1 MSDDLFLRDILAGN
15 AGWVGKLARPPLA
28 LAAIPYRVIIAVR
41 NRHYDRH
48 GPAVRVSAPV
58 ISVGNLTAG
67 GTGKTPLVI
76 ELCRRLTAMGRTCA
90 VVARGYGASPS
101 DPGDEQQ
108 EIESSVAARYVADPD
123 RARGAG
129 TALRNGADVLILD
142 DGFQHRRLHRD
153 LDVVVIDATCP
164 FGFGCLLPRGLL
176 REPRTALRR
185 AGLILLTRSDLV
197 TEPTL
202 VSLTDDLRKLAGRAP
217 VLRSRHRVTRLET
230 LDGLHLPDSLA
241 GVRVVVVCGIGNPT
255 AFVRTVQNLGAEVV
269 DCRFHS
275 DHHRFRPRD
284 VSELL
289 TPGRFPPHD
298 LVVVTEKDAVKLR
311 RLVAEGR
318 NQLAVV
324 KIAIDL
330 DTQDDRILQSVL
342 ESVVRK
348 G

>member
-1 MSDDLFLRDILAGN
+1 M
-15 AGWVGKLARPPLA
+15 
-28 LAAIPYRVIIAVR
+28 AAR

-76 ELCRRLTAMGRTCA
+76 ELCRRLHAMGRTCG

-101 DPGDEQQ
+101 DRGDEQR
-108 EIESSVAARYVADPD
+108 EIESSVAAVRYVADPD

-129 TALRNGADVLILD
+129 TALRTGADVLILD

-153 LDVVVIDATCP
+153 LDIVVIDATCP
-164 FGFGCLLPRGLL
+164 FGFGRLLPRGLL
-176 REPRTALRR
+176 REPPSALRR

-197 TEPTL
+197 SESTL
-202 VSLTDDLRKLAGRAP
+202 VSLADDMRKLAGQAP
-217 VLRSRHRVTRLET
+217 VLRCRHRVSRLET
-230 LDGLHLPDSLA
+230 LDGVPLSDGLG
-241 GVRVVVVCGIGNPT
+241 GVSVVVVCGIGNPT
-255 AFVRTVQNLGAEVV
+255 AFARTVQNLGAEIVAS
-269 DCRFHS
+269 RFYS
-275 DHHRFRPRD
+275 DHYHFRPHD

-289 TPGRFPPHD
+289 SPGRFPPHD
-298 LVVVTEKDAVKLR
+298 LMVITEKDAVKLR
-311 RLVAEGR
+311 RLVSAGGDR
-318 NQLAVV
+318 MAVV
-324 KIAIDL
+324 RIAIDL
-330 DTQDDRILQSVL
+330 HTEDDKILQSVL